1 MSGDELTV
9 SELGANPSTTDRA
22 PAGPGGRSAPLSV
35 DQILDGLAEGFFA
48 LDSNWRFIAFNRA
61 AEAMFEIA
69 REQVLG
75 KLLWEVSPGI
85 LGTEFDRRYRLAMS
99 SRQEQQFES
108 YTIRRPDRFH
118 EVRAFPLGEGIGVAF
133 KDATDR
139 RNILETLRRRELELA
154 RVQEIGGVGGMR
166 VDLAGGFTGHRSPEY
181 LRLHGLS
188 AGRRRRKPRGLG
200 APHPSRRPVAGGR
213 AFSARRRGRR
223 DPLQVGIPDH
233 SPGQRRGALDPRCRR
248 NRTR

>member
-22 PAGPGGRSAPLSV
+22 PAGPGGHSAALSV

-75 KLLWEVSPGI
+75 KLLWEVSPAI

-99 SRQEQQFES
+99 AARNSNSKAIRSCGRTAFTRSALFRSAKGSGSHSR
-108 YTIRRPDRFH
+108 TPPI
-118 EVRAFPLGEGIGVAF
+118 GGIS
-133 KDATDR
+133 
-139 RNILETLRRRELELA
+139 LRRSVAASSSSREF
-154 RVQEIGGVGGMR
+154 R
-166 VDLAGGFTGHRSPEY
+166 RSAA
-181 LRLHGLS
+181 S
-188 AGRRRRKPRGLG
+188 A
-200 APHPSRRPVAGGR
+200 A
-213 AFSARRRGRR
+213 
-223 DPLQVGIPDH
+223 
-233 SPGQRRGALDPRCRR
+233 
-248 NRTR
+248 

>member
-108 YTIRRPDRFH
+108 YTIRGRIAITRSALFRSAKGSGSHSRTPPIGGISLRRS
-118 EVRAFPLGEGIGVAF
+118 VVASSSSRAF
-133 KDATDR
+133 R
-139 RNILETLRRRELELA
+139 R
-154 RVQEIGGVGGMR
+154 
-166 VDLAGGFTGHRSPEY
+166 
-181 LRLHGLS
+181 S
-188 AGRRRRKPRGLG
+188 A
-200 APHPSRRPVAGGR
+200 A
-213 AFSARRRGRR
+213 SA
-223 DPLQVGIPDH
+223 
-233 SPGQRRGALDPRCRR
+233 A
-248 NRTR
+248 